1 MRIIFA
7 ILLFVCVLPFSLS
20 QANEGMHAP
29 RFFEAIPDVPL
40 MNGMQEMHDYIFVF
54 DKPEG
59 RIIETLARTDG
70 ISVVNIREYYAQTL
84 PQLGWRSTNHDEFIR
99 EEEKLSMQY
108 EEDFLKITIR
118 PKDE

>member
-1 MRIIFA
+1 MRIIFV
-7 ILLFVCVLPFSLS
+7 LFLFVCAMPIALS
-20 QANEGMHAP
+20 HANDDVNTP

-40 MNGMQEMHDYIFVF
+40 MNGMQEMQDYIFVF

-59 RIIETLARTDG
+59 RIIETLARTEG
-70 ISVVNIREYYAQTL
+70 ISAVNIKEYYAQTL
-84 PQLGWRSTNHDEFIR
+84 PQLGWLSTNDNEFVR